1 MVNEECFLPFVNIS
15 MQNGTDLHWHHKSAS
30 EPRQYLNAKW
40 RIGVNELIG
49 YCTRIYVND
58 DVGLRPQFFSRRKGV
73 QRDTSCFVRLRR

>member
-30 EPRQYLNAKW
+30 EPRQYLSAKW

-58 DVGLRPQFFSRRKGV
+58 DVRPRFFKGFFFG
-73 QRDTSCFVRLRR
+73 RGAIH